1 MEEQETSAKSFEFG
15 LPYINLDKFPVDLN
29 ALGLF
34 TDQQSKET
42 NSVIFYREGSD
53 LRVGTTDPNSPL
65 LRQYLDKLKAEHH
78 YNPTIYFISGSSLA
92 QTQALFSKVVRAPER
107 HEENVE
113 VKQQTDYQAAVKELE
128 SGAALSATEL
138 ISIILGAAEKYKAS
152 DIHLEPE
159 ERFIKLRFRL
169 DGVLSDIAHL
179 SSNYHKT
186 IISRIK
192 ILAKMKLNIETQPQ
206 DGRFTFILLG
216 HPTDVRVSV
225 LPGAYGEGV
234 VMRILDAS
242 ATGLKFEELGFI
254 GRSLELIKNELQK
267 PNGMILTTGPTGSG
281 KTTTLYGFLNLLN
294 QPGVKIITLEDP
306 VEYKL
311 EGVNQTPVNGNTGM
325 TFASGL
331 RAILRQDPDVIMVGE
346 IRDQETAETALQAAL
361 TGHVVLSTL
370 HTNDAAGAVPRLR
383 NMGVAAYVIAP
394 AINAIIAQRLVR
406 RLCPDCKK
414 EQQLDPFILQR
425 VQQML
430 DAIPAAAK
438 AVVPKPLKFFHS
450 QGCDKCNHTGYR
462 GRMGIYEV
470 IVRNDKLEKLI
481 MSDASSMDIKKAAVE
496 DGMLTMTQDGLL
508 KALQG
513 ITDVEEVFRVT
524 QD

>member
-1 MEEQETSAKSFEFG
+1 MEEDEASAKSFEFG

-42 NSVIFYREGSD
+42 NAVIFYREGND

-65 LRQYLDKLKAEHH
+65 LRQYLDKLHAQHGYKA
-78 YNPTIYFISGSSLA
+78 TIYFISNSSLL
-92 QTQALFSKVVRAPER
+92 QTQQLFGKVVRAPER

-113 VKQQTDYQAAVKELE
+113 VKPETDYSAALKELE
-128 SGAALSATEL
+128 TATALSATEL

-159 ERFIKLRFRL
+159 EKFIKLRFRL
-169 DGVLSDIAHL
+169 DGVLSDVAHL
-179 SSNYHKT
+179 ASSYQKT

-192 ILAKMKLNIETQPQ
+192 ILSKMKLNVETQPQ
-206 DGRFTFILLG
+206 DGRFTFILRG
-216 HPTDVRVSV
+216 QPTDVRVSV

-234 VMRILDAS
+234 VMRILNA
-242 ATGLKFEELGFI
+242 AEAGLQFEDLGFV
-254 GRSLELIKNELQK
+254 GRSLELIRNELQK

-281 KTTTLYGFLNLLN
+281 KTTTLYAFLNLLN
-294 QPGVKIITLEDP
+294 EPGVKIITLEDP
-306 VEYKL
+306 IEYKL
-311 EGVNQTPVNGNTGM
+311 EGINQTPVNGNTGM

-370 HTNDAAGAVPRLR
+370 HTNDAAGAIPRLR

-394 AINAIIAQRLVR
+394 ALNAIIAQRLVR

-414 EQQLDPFILQR
+414 EQKLDPFVLQR
-425 VQQML
+425 VKQVL
-430 DAIPAAAK
+430 DSIPAAAK
-438 AVVPKPLKFFHS
+438 AEVPKELKFFHS
-450 QGCDKCNHTGYR
+450 EGCDKCNHTGYR
-462 GRMGIYEV
+462 GRIGIYEV

-513 ITDVEEVFRVT
+513 VTDVEEVFRVT